1 MSSPDLIITAY
12 SRKVKQARAAA
23 ASSVAE
29 WMESL
34 NDEDHE
40 SLMEY
45 LGSKIAQQFGHTMRI
60 GHKDD

>member
-1 MSSPDLIITAY
+1 MNNHNLIVVEY

-34 NDEDHE
+34 SDEDHE

-45 LGSKIAQQFGHTMRI
+45 LGSKIAQQFGHALGAGRNN
-60 GHKDD
+60 D